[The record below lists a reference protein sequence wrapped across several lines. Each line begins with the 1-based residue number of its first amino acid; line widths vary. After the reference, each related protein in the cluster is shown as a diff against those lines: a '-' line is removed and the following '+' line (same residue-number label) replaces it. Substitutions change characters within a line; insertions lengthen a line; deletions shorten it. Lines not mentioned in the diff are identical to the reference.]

1 LEIVRHWQRQN
12 EFKSMKIQLRNKGL
26 ELENL
31 QLRQKA
37 EKKIRPTIQPT
48 QGLPPLTSPSYA
60 AAAGTQAPEVT
71 VAAPLSLSPNDIQV
85 EILLALR
92 QLLARPTST

>member
-1 LEIVRHWQRQN
+1 
-12 EFKSMKIQLRNKGL
+12 MKIQLRNKGL

-48 QGLPPLTSPSYA
+48 QGPPPLTSPSYA
-60 AAAGTQAPEVT
+60 AAAGTQAPGVTKAPEVT

-92 QLLARPTST
+92 RLLAQPTST